1 MLPSFGPPVPTVTG
15 RFYPNPAK
23 SLEREMFAA
32 FINPTP
38 LLDIAAQELAS
49 RAQGVVIV
57 YIEAE
62 RDTYALR
69 NVLKVCRRWRVGRE
83 GVRVGGLKGREGG
96 EE

>member
-1 MLPSFGPPVPTVTG
+1 
-15 RFYPNPAK
+15 
-23 SLEREMFAA
+23 MFAA

-38 LLDIAAQELAS
+38 LLDIAAQELAF

-69 NVLKVCRRWRVGRE
+69 NVLKVCRRRRGGRE
-83 GVRVGGLKGREGG
+83 GVGGGAKRKRRRG
-96 EE
+96 E

>member
-1 MLPSFGPPVPTVTG
+1 MPTVTA

-32 FINPTP
+32 FVNPTP
-38 LLDIAAQELAS
+38 LLDIAAQELAF
-49 RAQGVVIV
+49 RAKGVVIV

-69 NVLKVCRRWRVGRE
+69 NVLKVCR
-83 GVRVGGLKGREGG
+83 GGWGMGGGGG
-96 EE
+96 EERERERE